1 VLYFLKGEGIM
12 CGIVGWIDWER
23 NLENEGHIMTNMMD
37 TLAARGPDAAG
48 MYLSKHAA
56 FGHRRL
62 SVVDPENGAQPM
74 IRDRGQRRYVIT
86 YNGELY
92 NTPELR
98 QSLESKGYTFRTNC
112 DTEVLLTG
120 YIEWGPSCVEKFN
133 GIFAFGIWDEAEKT
147 LFLAR
152 DRIGV
157 KPLFYNKQGSKLL
170 FGSELKTLL
179 AHPEVKPQ
187 VDSEGLAEVFIIGP
201 GRTPGHGIFRNI
213 EELRPGHS
221 MLYSEKGLYIC
232 QYWALKS
239 MPHPD
244 DFDTTVYNVREL
256 LQDIVKRQLVADVP
270 VCTLLSGGLD
280 SSALTAL
287 ASNTYK
293 QKGLGDLSTY
303 SVDYLDNEQYFRSNS
318 FQPNADAPWVR
329 RVSELFNTNHHNII
343 LDTPELTENLHQA
356 TISRD
361 LPGMADVDTSLYL
374 FCREIKKGATVA
386 LSGECAD
393 EVFGGYPWFYR
404 EEMINASCFPWSPNL
419 DVRMEWLSPEMKSVT
434 RAHEYLQERYQEAL
448 AEVPRLPG
456 EDAQSARMREIF
468 YLSLTR
474 WMPTLLDRKDRMSMA
489 SGLEVRVPYCDHRL
503 VEYVWNVPWHMK
515 NYQEREKGLLRHA
528 LVGILPEDVLWR
540 RKSPY
545 PKTHN
550 PSYLNAV
557 RQWVLQILDD
567 PSSPLRN
574 VVDVQ
579 KVRAMAHPD
588 AQISNIPWF
597 GQLMTSAQ
605 LFAYL
610 IQIDTWLREYKVEL
624 V

>member
-1 VLYFLKGEGIM
+1 M
-12 CGIVGWIDWER
+12 CGITGWIDWER
-23 NLENEGHIMTNMMD
+23 NLENEGHIVGNMME
-37 TLAARGPDAAG
+37 TLAARGPDASG

-62 SVVDPENGAQPM
+62 SVVDLVNGAQPM
-74 IRDRGQRRYVIT
+74 IRDRGEQRYVIT

-98 QSLESKGYTFRTNC
+98 QALESKGYTFRTTC
-112 DTEVLLTG
+112 DTEVLLTA
-120 YIEWGPSCVEKFN
+120 YIEWGPSCVERFN
-133 GIFAFGIWDEAEKT
+133 GIFAFGIWDERQQT

-157 KPLFYNKQGSKLL
+157 KPLFYTNKGNWLL
-170 FGSELKTLL
+170 FGSELKALL
-179 AHPEVKPQ
+179 AHPEIHPQ

-201 GRTPGHGIFRNI
+201 GRTPGHGVFKGID
-213 EELRPGHS
+213 ELRPGHS
-221 MLYSEKGLYIC
+221 MLYSRSGVKIS
-232 QYWALKS
+232 QYWALES
-239 MPHPD
+239 MPHKD
-244 DFDTTVYNVREL
+244 DFDTTVSTVREF

-287 ASNTYK
+287 AAINYR
-293 QKGLGDLSTY
+293 QDGLGGIHTY
-303 SVDYLDNEQYFRSNS
+303 SVDYLNNEQYFKAND
-318 FQPNADAPWVR
+318 FQPNSDAPWVR
-329 RVSELFNTNHHNII
+329 RVSDLYATSHHNII
-343 LDTPELTENLHQA
+343 LDTPELAGSLPNA
-356 TISRD
+356 AISRD

-404 EEMINASCFPWSPNL
+404 EEMINASSFPWAPKPE
-419 DVRMEWLSPEMKSVT
+419 VRMEWLSPELGLRTKP
-434 RAHEYLQERYQEAL
+434 HEYLKRRYHEAL
-448 AEVPRLPG
+448 AEVPQLPG

-489 SGLEVRVPYCDHRL
+489 FGLEVRVPYCDHRL
-503 VEYVWNVPWHMK
+503 VEYVWNVPWSMK
-515 NYQEREKGLLRHA
+515 NYHEREKGLLRHA

-540 RKSPY
+540 KKSPY

-550 PSYLNAV
+550 PSYLNTV
-557 RQWVLQILDD
+557 RQWVLRILDD
-567 PSSPLRN
+567 PSSPLKN
-574 VVDVQ
+574 VVDVA
-579 KVRAMAHPD
+579 KVRTMAQPD
-588 AQISNIPWF
+588 SPISNIPWF
-597 GQLMTSAQ
+597 GQLMTNAQ

-610 IQIDTWLREYKVEL
+610 IQVDTWLREYKVEM

>member
-1 VLYFLKGEGIM
+1 M
-12 CGIVGWIDWER
+12 CGITGWIDWER
-23 NLENEGHIMTNMMD
+23 NLENESHIVTNMME
-37 TLAARGPDAAG
+37 TLAARGPDASG
-48 MYLSKHAA
+48 MYLSTHAA

-62 SVVDPENGAQPM
+62 SVVDPANGAQPM
-74 IRDRGQRRYVIT
+74 IRDRGGRRYVIT

-98 QSLESKGYTFRTNC
+98 KSLEAQGYTFRTNC
-112 DTEVLLTG
+112 DTEVLLTS
-120 YIEWGPSCVEKFN
+120 YIEWGPSCVEQFN
-133 GIFAFGIWDEAEKT
+133 GIFAFGIWDETEQT

-157 KPLFYNKQGSKLL
+157 KPLFYTKQDNRFL
-170 FGSELKTLL
+170 FGSEIKALL

-201 GRTPGHGIFRNI
+201 ARTPGHGVFRNI
-213 EELRPGHS
+213 AELRPGHS
-221 MLYSEKGLYIC
+221 MLYSRKGMQIS
-232 QYWALKS
+232 QYWALQS
-239 MPHPD
+239 VPHPD
-244 DFDTTVYNVREL
+244 DFDTTVTTVREL

-287 ASNTYK
+287 AAFSY
-293 QKGLGDLSTY
+293 QERGLGSLDTY
-303 SVDYLDNEQYFRSNS
+303 SVDYLDNEQYFKSSN
-318 FQPNADAPWVR
+318 FQPNADAPWVT
-329 RVSELFNTNHHNII
+329 RVSEFFGTRHHNII
-343 LDTPELTENLHQA
+343 LDTPELAGSLPQA
-356 TISRD
+356 ALSRD

-404 EEMINASCFPWSPNL
+404 DEMIKATCFPWAPNPQ
-419 DVRMEWLSPEMKSVT
+419 VRMEWLSPDMRLVT
-434 RAHEYLQERYQEAL
+434 RPHEYLQQRYQEAL
-448 AEVPRLPG
+448 NEVPRLPG
-456 EDAQSARMREIF
+456 EDAESARMREIF

-489 SGLEVRVPYCDHRL
+489 FGLEVRVPYCDHRL

-515 NYQEREKGLLRHA
+515 NYHEREKGLLRHA
-528 LVGILPEDVLWR
+528 LVGVLPEDVLWR

-550 PSYLNAV
+550 PSYLKAV
-557 RQWVLQILDD
+557 KQWVLQLLDD

-574 VVDVQ
+574 VVDVSS
-579 KVRAMAHPD
+579 VRAMAQPD
-588 AQISNIPWF
+588 VPLSNVPWF
-597 GQLMTSAQ
+597 GQLMTNAQ

-610 IQIDTWLREYKVEL
+610 IQVDTWLKEYKVEL